1 MSSGNINNKNIFSSL
16 DSITKSLD
24 SMSDRLGKIE
34 KTCLDSK
41 DSRADNTAGYFHLLP
56 GIIERITT
64 ARDFDGV
71 INELLETLSLTMDRG
86 LILSLKE
93 GKYIP
98 LRSKGYDQM
107 PEENPTPKDEPD
119 DLLLSAVKSR
129 QILIVKGNTGDQVS
143 LDSDEDTRIRY
154 CMFIPIV
161 FGDQVP
167 LVFYGE
173 SAKSPDP
180 DLAESVISIA
190 ALVIKNQNLAAM
202 LRMGPLERSS
212 DNTENPDVKSGYE
225 ELSSL
230 PGPGPEPEA
239 AIPGDLKKI
248 FHSVDDFDTDVISA
262 EELIRSFNIDIN
274 RKIPDLEQETEN
286 FLDITETAE
295 QEAEDIEEAG
305 EEEQET
311 WTESADFEIEMPVE
325 ESLVSE
331 LDSEEEAPE
340 EEEEEV
346 LAEAKEAVTPAESEP
361 QPEGPI
367 TEKDVNEAA
376 EEFEEALS
384 FARLLVSE
392 IKLYNEDSVEEGR
405 KNGDLYSRLKEQIDL
420 SREVYEARI
429 ADEVRT
435 EKDYFGEELVR
446 ILANGNTKLLDT

>member
-24 SMSDRLGKIE
+24 SMSDRLEKLE

-41 DSRADNTAGYFHLLP
+41 DSRADNTAGHFHLFP
-56 GIIERITT
+56 GIIEKITT

-71 INELLETLSLTMDRG
+71 INELLETLALTMDRG
-86 LILSLKE
+86 LVLSLTE
-93 GKYIP
+93 GRYIP
-98 LRSKGYDQM
+98 LKSKGYDQM
-107 PEENPTPKDEPD
+107 PEENPVPKDEPD

-129 QILIVKGNTGDQVS
+129 QILIVKGNICDQVS
-143 LDSDEDTRIRY
+143 FASNEDTRIRY
-154 CMFIPIV
+154 SMFIPIV

-167 LVFYGE
+167 LVYYGE

-190 ALVIKNQNLAAM
+190 ALVIKNQHLTAL
-202 LRMGPLERSS
+202 LRIGSPERSS
-212 DNTENPDVKSGYE
+212 DKSESPETETGYE
-225 ELSSL
+225 ELSSF
-230 PGPGPEPEA
+230 PGPGSEPEA
-239 AIPGDLKKI
+239 TNPGDLKKI
-248 FHSVDDFDTDVISA
+248 FRSVDDFDTDVISA

-295 QEAEDIEEAG
+295 NEATDIKEAG
-305 EEEQET
+305 EEDQET
-311 WTESADFEIEMPVE
+311 RTESADFEIEMPVE
-325 ESLVSE
+325 ESPVSE
-331 LDSEEEAPE
+331 LDSGDEAPE
-340 EEEEEV
+340 EEEV
-346 LAEAKEAVTPAESEP
+346 PAEAKEAVTPAESKP
-361 QPEGPI
+361 QPEERI
-367 TEKDVNEAA
+367 TEKDADEAA

-392 IKLYNEDSVEEGR
+392 IKLYNEDSIKEGR

-429 ADEVRT
+429 SNEVRT

-446 ILANGNTKLLDT
+446 ILANGDTRLLDT

>member
-24 SMSDRLGKIE
+24 SMSGRLGKLE

-41 DSRADNTAGYFHLLP
+41 DSRADNTAGYLHLFP

-71 INELLETLSLTMDRG
+71 INELLETLALTMDRG
-86 LILSLKE
+86 LIFNLKD

-98 LRSKGYDQM
+98 LRSKGYEQM

-143 LDSDEDTRIRY
+143 LASDEDTRNRY
-154 CMFIPIV
+154 CMYIPIV

-167 LVFYGE
+167 LVYYGE

-202 LRMGPLERSS
+202 LRMGSTERSS
-212 DNTENPDVKSGYE
+212 DNKENPDVKSGYE

-230 PGPGPEPEA
+230 PGLGSGPEA

-286 FLDITETAE
+286 FLDITETAGK
-295 QEAEDIEEAG
+295 EAEDIEEAG

-311 WTESADFEIEMPVE
+311 WTESADFEIEIPVE

-331 LDSEEEAPE
+331 LDS
-340 EEEEEV
+340 EEEEV

-361 QPEGPI
+361 QLEEPI
-367 TEKDVNEAA
+367 TEKDLNEAV

>member
-24 SMSDRLGKIE
+24 LMSDRLGKLE
-34 KTCLDSK
+34 KICLDSK
-41 DSRADNTAGYFHLLP
+41 DSRVDNTAGFLHLFP
-56 GIIERITT
+56 GIIEKITT
-64 ARDFDGV
+64 ACDFDGV
-71 INELLETLSLTMDRG
+71 INELLETLALTMDRG
-86 LILSLKE
+86 LVLSLTE

-107 PEENPTPKDEPD
+107 PEENPAPKDEPD
-119 DLLLSAVKSR
+119 DLLLTAVKSR
-129 QILIVKGNTGDQVS
+129 QILIVKGNICDQVS
-143 LDSDEDTRIRY
+143 FASNEDTRIRY
-154 CMFIPIV
+154 SMFIPIV

-167 LVFYGE
+167 LVYYGE

-190 ALVIKNQNLAAM
+190 ALVIKNQHLTAL
-202 LRMGPLERSS
+202 LRTGSPERSS
-212 DNTENPDVKSGYE
+212 DKSESPETETGYE

-230 PGPGPEPEA
+230 PGSGSETGA
-239 AIPGDLKKI
+239 TISGDLKKI
-248 FHSVDDFDTDVISA
+248 FRSVDDFDTDVISA

-295 QEAEDIEEAG
+295 KEAANIKEAG
-305 EEEQET
+305 EENLET
-311 WTESADFEIEMPVE
+311 WTESAGFEIEMPVE
-325 ESLVSE
+325 ESPVSE
-331 LDSEEEAPE
+331 LDSEEEKPE
-340 EEEEEV
+340 EEEEV
-346 LAEAKEAVTPAESEP
+346 PAKAEEAATPAESEP
-361 QPEGPI
+361 QPEELI

-392 IKLYNEDSVEEGR
+392 IKLYNEDSVKEGR

-429 ADEVRT
+429 SNEVRT